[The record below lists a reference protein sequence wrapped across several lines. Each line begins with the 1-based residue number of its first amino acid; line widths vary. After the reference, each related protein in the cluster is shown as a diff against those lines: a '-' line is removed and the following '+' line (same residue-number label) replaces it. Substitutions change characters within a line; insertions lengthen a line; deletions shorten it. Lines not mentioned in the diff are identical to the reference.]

1 MSEEEEKCRLLWKQH
16 GHCFINLTP
25 TDQVTVNQFLLNL
38 ALNVIN
44 IAALNNYLNE
54 YKMLFQC
61 GSTEMYS
68 THLQKGRLKSE
79 VYQTLV
85 NSLTGFTYKH
95 DRITTQN
102 SHHVCS
108 AG

>member
-1 MSEEEEKCRLLWKQH
+1 MSEEEEKCHLLWKQH

-25 TDQVTVNQFLLNL
+25 INQVTVTQFLLNL
-38 ALNVIN
+38 APNVIN
-44 IAALNNYLNE
+44 IAALNNYMNE

-68 THLQKGRLKSE
+68 MHLQKGRLKSE
-79 VYQTLV
+79 VCQTLV
-85 NSLTGFTYKH
+85 NSLTGFTYKR

-102 SHHVCS
+102 GHYVCS
-108 AG
+108 PG